1 MTYSQSSFSTHS
13 TSDDEESPTIGLLED
28 KSSIKIERR
37 GSSKPARLFRL
48 YFVLLHLVLFS
59 LALCLVMIQWAHP
72 YWKAN
77 HELVEGSTW
86 SPIREFVQYE
96 VRDRDTHG
104 HQKVQKYAGRPT
116 EEKDKAW
123 DHLIKR
129 EPLATIWPQIGI
141 NAVSAA
147 YFNAT
152 LQDLERAGES
162 LDNVT
167 ELTGGGYLASIGVFH
182 ELHCV
187 RQLRFYIYK
196 ERYYPN
202 LSDSD
207 TRYLQIHLDHCIET
221 LREAVMCN
229 GNTALI
235 SFYWDN
241 PNSSQPAAQS
251 NARSKCALW
260 DSIERWG
267 YSRMVSTSPD
277 FQRPPAPINGES

>member
-1 MTYSQSSFSTHS
+1 MTYSQGSLSTHS
-13 TSDDEESPTIGLLED
+13 TSDDEESPTVRLLEG
-28 KSSIKIERR
+28 KSSIRTERR
-37 GSSKPARLFRL
+37 HSTQPARLFRL
-48 YFVLLHLVLFS
+48 YFVLLHLVLLS
-59 LALCLVMIQWAHP
+59 LALSLVMIQWAHP
-72 YWKAN
+72 HWKAN

-86 SPIREFVQYE
+86 SPIQDFVQYE

-123 DHLIKR
+123 DHLIK
-129 EPLATIWPQIGI
+129 P
-141 NAVSAA
+141 A

-152 LQDLERAGES
+152 LRDLERAGES
-162 LDNVT
+162 LDDVT

-267 YSRMVSTSPD
+267 YSGMVSTSPD
-277 FQRPPAPINGES
+277 FQRPPAPINEEP